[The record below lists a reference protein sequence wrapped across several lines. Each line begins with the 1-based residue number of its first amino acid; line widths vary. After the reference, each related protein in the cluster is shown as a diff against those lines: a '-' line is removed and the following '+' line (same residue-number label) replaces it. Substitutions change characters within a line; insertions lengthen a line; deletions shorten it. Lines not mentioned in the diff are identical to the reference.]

1 MVNSRWSSSSTTT
14 RTIWN
19 LFQTTGIISRLKMSP
34 SLRSVRRAVVG
45 DVRSG
50 LVYRVRRCLGWT
62 IIRRGPWR
70 QECYRDLRIR
80 LNAPTNRRNFFAGPH
95 ETFIQRI
102 YHLLTVFQSHRLRR
116 SLQFS
121 THALATDCILSFCN
135 QEVKFVAQGKYKI
148 SGNLFVGKS
157 PKIYGF

>member
-1 MVNSRWSSSSTTT
+1 MVNSHWSSNCTTT

-19 LFQTTGIISRLKMSP
+19 LFQTASTSIISLLKMSP

-70 QECYRDLRIR
+70 QECSRDLRIR
-80 LNAPTNRRNFFAGPH
+80 LNALTNRRNFFAGPQ
-95 ETFIQRI
+95 ESFIQRI
-102 YHLLTVFQSHRLRR
+102 YHLLTVFQSHSLRR
-116 SLQFS
+116 SLFS

-135 QEVKFVAQGKYKI
+135 QEVKFVAWGNPKYLV
-148 SGNLFVGKS
+148 SHSWGRLGC
-157 PKIYGF
+157 P